1 MLYFFQGLERWTGF
15 SEAGRDADGD
25 IGVHQD
31 EREGIMI
38 AELAV
43 MSAFAMGASIP
54 TKYCCRPVSPPISW
68 SAVPTGTQSV
78 AVLCDDPDSPGGDW
92 VHWVL
97 FNLPPD
103 TKKLDEGVP
112 STPQLPNGAI
122 QGTTDYGRSGYD
134 GPCPPPGRPHRYFF
148 KVFALDAK
156 LTLDSS
162 ATKGDLLKAMKGH
175 ILAQGQLM
183 GKFGR

>member
-1 MLYFFQGLERWTGF
+1 MP
-15 SEAGRDADGD
+15 S
-25 IGVHQD
+25 
-31 EREGIMI
+31 
-38 AELAV
+38 
-43 MSAFAMGASIP
+43 
-54 TKYCCRPVSPPISW
+54 SP
-68 SAVPTGTQSV
+68 
-78 AVLCDDPDSPGGDW
+78 
-92 VHWVL
+92 
-97 FNLPPD
+97 
-103 TKKLDEGVP
+103 E
-112 STPQLPNGAI
+112 LPNGAI

-162 ATKGDLLKAMKGH
+162 ATKDDLLAAMKGH